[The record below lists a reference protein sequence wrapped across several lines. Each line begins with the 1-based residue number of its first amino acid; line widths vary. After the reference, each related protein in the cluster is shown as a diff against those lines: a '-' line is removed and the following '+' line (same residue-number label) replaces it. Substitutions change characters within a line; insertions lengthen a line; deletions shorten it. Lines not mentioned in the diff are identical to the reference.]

1 MSFDAVSR
9 RETSP
14 PAALEE
20 EMATVTQAPAPSTPS
35 MVGNPDGGAPAAAAD
50 QSATGGEAL
59 VGEGR
64 LRKGKMVAE
73 DQSPPSVSGG
83 APADL
88 HPGGDKLAENG
99 GGTDTLL
106 LGARRRQEDA
116 IAMMTPSMKEN
127 VRKCKMAGLRAAAPA
142 ARWRPRLAAILGAGR
157 PPHVAA
163 DEATPPPGAK
173 KPKPDHTAFF
183 WTALGHNMAST
194 TSAGSDAGATL
205 DNIAVV
211 DDNLRA
217 NLRYLV
223 ASPWRPPARV
233 YGKKMT
239 FTDRSVAQHRLLMSC
254 KGWHSTHR
262 GGDEPFPFEELLTPA
277 EKAAAADGDEGL
289 RVQAYDRAGRDYDL
303 KCKFLSCN
311 DAYRLILEWSE
322 FLKEN
327 HLDVKDKNAAMAN
340 EAMIDL
346 WAFRSRWLSHGV
358 DGHEDGRLGLVMVHY
373 FRGDAPHADAAMD
386 VHDALMQ
393 ARKAKLKKNKEE
405 AGSSSSSSS
414 SKVKK
419 NKEENGSSS
428 SSSGE
433 ALAVVGALPE
443 EKNGDAGGEADV
455 QGGAPAAVEM
465 SEQERLAQAANGMR
479 LPLDH

>member
-1 MSFDAVSR
+1 
-9 RETSP
+9 
-14 PAALEE
+14 
-20 EMATVTQAPAPSTPS
+20 MATVTQAPPPSTPS

-50 QSATGGEAL
+50 QSAPCATGGETL

-88 HPGGDKLAENG
+88 PPGGD
-99 GGTDTLL
+99 TDTLL
-106 LGARRRQEDA
+106 LGVRRQEDA

-127 VRKCKMAGLRAAAPA
+127 VRKCKLAGLRAAAPA
-142 ARWRPRLAAILGAGR
+142 ARRRPRPVEKKLIGGAAILGAGR

-173 KPKPDHTAFF
+173 KPKPDHRAFF
-183 WTALGHNMAST
+183 WTALGHDMAST
-194 TSAGSDAGATL
+194 TSAGSDTGATL

-217 NLRYLV
+217 NLWYLV

-254 KGWHSTHR
+254 KGWHNTHR

-277 EKAAAADGDEGL
+277 EKAAADGDEGL
-289 RVQAYDRAGRDYDL
+289 RVQAYDRTGRDYDL
-303 KCKFLSCN
+303 KCKFLNCN

-358 DGHEDGRLGLVMVHY
+358 DGHEDGRLGLV
-373 FRGDAPHADAAMD
+373 
-386 VHDALMQ
+386 
-393 ARKAKLKKNKEE
+393 RKAKLKKNKEE
-405 AGSSSSSSS
+405 TGSSSSSS

-419 NKEENGSSS
+419 KKNKEENG
-428 SSSGE
+428 
-433 ALAVVGALPE
+433 VGLH
-443 EKNGDAGGEADV
+443 D
-455 QGGAPAAVEM
+455 
-465 SEQERLAQAANGMR
+465 
-479 LPLDH
+479 LDRFGTKWNYKLKWDWVIP

>member
-1 MSFDAVSR
+1 
-9 RETSP
+9 
-14 PAALEE
+14 
-20 EMATVTQAPAPSTPS
+20 
-35 MVGNPDGGAPAAAAD
+35 
-50 QSATGGEAL
+50 
-59 VGEGR
+59 
-64 LRKGKMVAE
+64 
-73 DQSPPSVSGG
+73 
-83 APADL
+83 
-88 HPGGDKLAENG
+88 
-99 GGTDTLL
+99 
-106 LGARRRQEDA
+106 
-116 IAMMTPSMKEN
+116 MTPSMKEN
-127 VRKCKMAGLRAAAPA
+127 VRKCKLAGLRTASPA
-142 ARWRPRLAAILGAGR
+142 ARRRPCPVEKKLIGGAAILGAGR

-163 DEATPPPGAK
+163 DGVTPPPGAK
-173 KPKPDHTAFF
+173 KPKPDHTA
-183 WTALGHNMAST
+183 ARHSVDDLGGVRH
-194 TSAGSDAGATL
+194 GATL

-277 EKAAAADGDEGL
+277 EKAAADGDEGL

-303 KCKFLSCN
+303 KCKFLNCN
-311 DAYRLILEWSE
+311 DAYRLILEWSK

-327 HLDVKDKNAAMAN
+327 HLDVNDKNAAMAN

-373 FRGDAPHADAAMD
+373 FRGNAPHADAAMD

-405 AGSSSSSSS
+405 TGLSSLSS

-433 ALAVVGALPE
+433 ALAVVGALAE
-443 EKNGDAGGEADV
+443 EKNGDAVDEEADV
-455 QGGAPAAVEM
+455 QGGAPAAVKMEAG
-465 SEQERLAQAANGMR
+465 SEERLAWAANGMVLLGYR
-479 LPLDH
+479 GSRMQGRP